1 MVIVILIENWNVLI
15 IIFILII
22 LMFDNILSSIFN
34 IYILYIVLN
43 IPM

>member
-1 MVIVILIENWNVLI
+1 MVIVILIENCNVLI